1 MDRFDEHLNRSFR
14 SIRIGK
20 ILINEGQVIYA
31 KLPADIQQR
40 RVLVTYPVVTTGS
53 TVLAGLEVLLKEYQ
67 CVQEN
72 IILTTLFATPEG
84 LQRICE
90 SYAGI
95 KIVVSEVN
103 EVAPVHFAQKY
114 FGKISSSNDFLSI
127 ILLFQVLIDHR

>member
-1 MDRFDEHLNRSFR
+1 MFR

-90 SYAGI
+90 SYADI

-103 EVAPVHFAQKY
+103 EIAPVHFAQKY
-114 FGKISSSNDFLSI
+114 FGKTSSSNDFLSVN
-127 ILLFQVLIDHR
+127 LLFQVLIDHR